1 MSHNKEIQNEIS
13 LVKGAANLHSEYLT
27 TTQMKHP
34 AVPIQLVTSGITNT
48 EELQAEK
55 DQHSI
60 NGIESKVLASD
71 GNVPPDDEGSNG
83 HNNEKTLQGK
93 FKSPNP
99 LQFKNP
105 RGIQK
110 SFPAPPL
117 QLKTNTIQKQEE
129 EQEEQPIQQKSTN
142 PNGLPNTIQTQME
155 NALGADF
162 SSVNIHTNSQ
172 SATDVGALAYTQGN
186 DVHFAP
192 GQYNPET
199 NSGQELIG
207 HELTHVVQQR
217 EGRVQ
222 PTTQAAGLPLNDDK
236 GLEAEAD
243 EGGRKVVQGR
253 FDRKSSTTF
262 NNTSQ
267 VPKASIQM
275 SIPDVQQIQHGRHQ
289 VTPEERTLFSHFTIY
304 EIMAHRVAYCSSRE
318 EATEVLVNNRL
329 INNFNIID
337 LVDHAPTGFKCFVI
351 RGINA
356 NRDSPPILA
365 FTGSEVDFTF
375 DIRRGLESRDWG
387 SDLRDPE
394 PGTSQFAANRG
405 RIERLLNGLGQ
416 RAIVTGHSLGGA
428 LAQLSAINFP
438 DLVSNVV
445 TFQAPGVT
453 REHAEIL
460 TRYNER
466 QRRSGGQTVSSVHF
480 RRDHDIVDDAGEA
493 HTEGNIFE
501 LSYDNSSSRDE
512 SLTDLEL
519 ERAGRAHTD
528 QILEDI
534 TANGVIVSS
543 SDTTEEN
550 SQRRPIEELRS
561 ILRQIGGSVGRM
573 GLNIGSAIVRW
584 VQENEAYLGQL
595 NRRLRIIM
603 MELLLLD
610 FPRTRIN
617 IQAALTL
624 FRSASASDQTIIL
637 EHLSNTIEEGIIA
650 EFLRNI
656 SESIGQSVVEITISG
671 ALPVIITVAGL
682 TGAAAML
689 SYATFNAIT
698 EGDDEERI
706 QQEGVGS
713 CANYI
718 TGFINTIRGRSITSS
733 NGSVLIGIQDGN
745 NVIEHFMSEQSTTRQ
760 IVIQRFQS
768 LNINQLKR
776 ELVRAILPEF
786 TNNIIERLTSADH
799 GLVTEHSWGF
809 NRRIRHI
816 RERLETSSEL
826 IRSRVRVH

>member
-1 MSHNKEIQNEIS
+1 M
-13 LVKGAANLHSEYLT
+13 
-27 TTQMKHP
+27 
-34 AVPIQLVTSGITNT
+34 
-48 EELQAEK
+48 
-55 DQHSI
+55 
-60 NGIESKVLASD
+60 
-71 GNVPPDDEGSNG
+71 
-83 HNNEKTLQGK
+83 
-93 FKSPNP
+93 
-99 LQFKNP
+99 
-105 RGIQK
+105 
-110 SFPAPPL
+110 
-117 QLKTNTIQKQEE
+117 
-129 EQEEQPIQQKSTN
+129 
-142 PNGLPNTIQTQME
+142 
-155 NALGADF
+155 
-162 SSVNIHTNSQ
+162 
-172 SATDVGALAYTQGN
+172 
-186 DVHFAP
+186 
-192 GQYNPET
+192 
-199 NSGQELIG
+199 
-207 HELTHVVQQR
+207 
-217 EGRVQ
+217 
-222 PTTQAAGLPLNDDK
+222 
-236 GLEAEAD
+236 
-243 EGGRKVVQGR
+243 
-253 FDRKSSTTF
+253 
-262 NNTSQ
+262 
-267 VPKASIQM
+267 
-275 SIPDVQQIQHGRHQ
+275 
-289 VTPEERTLFSHFTIY
+289 
-304 EIMAHRVAYCSSRE
+304 
-318 EATEVLVNNRL
+318 
-329 INNFNIID
+329 
-337 LVDHAPTGFKCFVI
+337 
-351 RGINA
+351 
-356 NRDSPPILA
+356 
-365 FTGSEVDFTF
+365 
-375 DIRRGLESRDWG
+375 
-387 SDLRDPE
+387 
-394 PGTSQFAANRG
+394 
-405 RIERLLNGLGQ
+405 
-416 RAIVTGHSLGGA
+416 
-428 LAQLSAINFP
+428 AQLSAINFP

-650 EFLRNI
+650 EFLMNI